1 MLMLYRRSRY
11 TSKYNTHVTYSCL
24 DQLGSTRAE
33 RVAAT
38 QKYMDL
44 SNEVWSILYDLI
56 PLYDGPIDNR

>member
-44 SNEVWSILYDLI
+44 SNEVWS
-56 PLYDGPIDNR
+56 